1 MALNRRVLASA
12 TTALLTGISFLGI
25 SAGTASAATDVT
37 CRTADRT
44 VVNGTPEGTITSWN
58 CSIYQNNGG
67 PYTLRIAQLKRH
79 YYRAAARGFWMYE
92 RTEVVTN
99 KTVVCQS
106 YNNNN
111 GKLTFSGCGRAS

>member
-1 MALNRRVLASA
+1 MAINRHVLVST
-12 TTALLTGISFLGI
+12 TTALLTAISFLGI

-37 CRTADRT
+37 CRKADRT
-44 VVNGTPEGTITSWN
+44 VVNGTPEGTITSWD

-79 YYRAAARGFWMYE
+79 YYRAAARGYYRYE
-92 RTEVVTN
+92 RSEVVTN
-99 KTVVCQS
+99 KTVVCQG

-111 GKLTFSGCGRAS
+111 GQLTFWGCGKAS